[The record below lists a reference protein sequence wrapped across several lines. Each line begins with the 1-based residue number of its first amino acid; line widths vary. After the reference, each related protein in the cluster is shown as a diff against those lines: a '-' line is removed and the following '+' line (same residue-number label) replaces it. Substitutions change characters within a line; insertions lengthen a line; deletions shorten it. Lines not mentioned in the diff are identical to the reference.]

1 MANQEI
7 TDDVRAHSSDK
18 RHLRPQALD
27 SNRLIGALA
36 AREEFQIRGQYVL
49 SFARRPFGVD
59 HHIEVAAADYD
70 DSNIFHRLQN
80 GLLSAANHNYTEFA
94 PESISAVLTSNRDSQ
109 SGKDGCIPRTAGV
122 YIRNLFGVFSADRG
136 STERNGCD

>member
-109 SGKDGCIPRTAGV
+109 KWEGRLYSPNGRRLHPEPFRRILSRS
-122 YIRNLFGVFSADRG
+122 RLDRK
-136 STERNGCD
+136 ERM